1 MFRRL
6 FGSGAR
12 ARVFLRPGA
21 TLSTEVLRAHR
32 ARHTP
37 ALRERRAGQTTNFI
51 VFSDGTANGDAAAQA
66 MLASAE
72 GDFQAT
78 QQWFG
83 GLTPPNLP
91 FYVYADP
98 NAGGAYHLSCAGTDV
113 HVLSDPALAPG
124 FLTAEIVEVFEAALN
139 NGWDCGV
146 TNGESLSRVLA
157 FDRHP
162 EIAGDFNQT
171 EQDWWASGHPDHVND
186 NSAGDT
192 DQLASG
198 CGDLFLYY
206 LHSQL
211 TFDWPSICSAGGPA
225 LGACYRSLTG
235 YDPAQGFRDFI
246 ATLSTIDQ
254 GGTLALPPSGN
265 PFPVKTSR
273 TQ

>member
-1 MFRRL
+1 MLRGL
-6 FGSGAR
+6 FGSGPR
-12 ARVFLRPGA
+12 VRVFLQPGA
-21 TLSTEVLRAHR
+21 ALSKEVLRAHR
-32 ARHTP
+32 LRHTP
-37 ALRERRAGQTTNFI
+37 ALAEHRAGQTTNFI
-51 VFSDGTANGDAAAQA
+51 VFSDGTSNGDAAAQA

-83 GLTPPNLP
+83 RLTLANLP
-91 FYVYADP
+91 FYVYVDP
-98 NAGGAYHLSCAGTDV
+98 NAGGAYHLTCAGTDV

-124 FLTAEIVEVFEAALN
+124 FLTAEIVEVFEAARN
-139 NGWDCGV
+139 NGWDCGF

-206 LHSQL
+206 LRSQL
-211 TFDWPSICSAGGPA
+211 TFDWPSICSAGGST

-235 YDPAQGFRDFI
+235 YEPAQGFSDFI
-246 ATLSTIDQ
+246 TALKTIDQ

-265 PFPVKTSR
+265 PFPVKI
-273 TQ
+273 

>member
-1 MFRRL
+1 LLRSL

-21 TLSTEVLRAHR
+21 TLPEEALRAHR
-32 ARHTP
+32 VRHTP
-37 ALRERRAGQTTNFI
+37 AVSQRRAGQTANFI

-72 GDFQAT
+72 GDFQAA

-83 GLTPPNLP
+83 GLTPSNLP

-113 HVLSDPALAPG
+113 HVLSDSALAPG

-171 EQDWWASGHPDHVND
+171 AQDWWASGHPDHVND

-198 CGDLFLYY
+198 WGDPFLYY

-235 YDPAQGFRDFI
+235 NGPGLGLRVLHAPQ
-246 ATLSTIDQ
+246 STASTR
-254 GGTLALPPSGN
+254 GT
-265 PFPVKTSR
+265 T
-273 TQ
+273 